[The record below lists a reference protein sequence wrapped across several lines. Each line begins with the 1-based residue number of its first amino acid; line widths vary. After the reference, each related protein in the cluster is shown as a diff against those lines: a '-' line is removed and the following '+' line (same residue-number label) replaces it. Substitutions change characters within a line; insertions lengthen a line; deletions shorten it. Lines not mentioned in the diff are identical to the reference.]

1 MSNLQTIE
9 HDFPIYW
16 NTYIMYGDSSGLEDG
31 EQEIIDEILQELEL
45 TNCVDIKDNQYFT
58 WDSPYHMPVGY
69 GGDYCTYVFLE
80 DFGDLQAPAYKDNLL
95 DHVTKLQE
103 ISNKC
108 VQLNIPYPDR
118 AFDIYY
124 KM

>member
-58 WDSPYHMPVGY
+58 WDSPYHMPAGY
-69 GGDYCTYVFLE
+69 GGQYCTYVFLE

>member
-45 TNCVDIKDNQYFT
+45 TNCVDIKDNRYFT
-58 WDSPYHMPVGY
+58 WDSPYHMPAGY
-69 GGDYCTYVFLE
+69 GADYCTYVFLE